1 MTDAEVKYITTEQEM
16 LAIVY
21 CFHQWRCY
29 LQGTEVILHTDH
41 EPLTWLQTQP
51 RLSRRQARWMEF
63 LSEFTYRPL
72 HVPGEQNVVA
82 DALSRRLDLT
92 APDATC
98 VQPVR
103 ADSIPAVNLISILPP
118 NGFLGARIFLLR
130 HSAPNAIF
138 AIRKRPQIDAN
149 VPRKQTRQ
157 ATRLQN
163 EQRADPPRATATAD
177 TPTSTPCAS
186 LEPFRDDARPA
197 EPDPPASAH
206 RHEPADSPDSDA
218 DTPQGADLT
227 TPKNFSTNYFPG
239 AGIPSRRSRHQYA
252 TERSNL
258 HLFDHRGL
266 LWRTDPG
273 QPDRLYIPNANDLR
287 TDILYWHHDVPWAG
301 HCGIER
307 TLDRVQRQ
315 FFWPNMKAD
324 IKTYI
329 ESCTSC
335 ATNKTDR
342 RRMIPPLNPLT
353 PPESVWQTIGV
364 DLITDL
370 PPTDRKHTA
379 IVVFK
384 CHLTKC
390 TRLVPGHADMNAKS
404 FANLFFKE
412 IFPHY
417 GFPAT
422 IVSDRGSQW
431 NNDFFRALCDQAGI
445 KLRLSTAYHPQTN
458 GLVERTNE
466 VIEAALRHYVSAD
479 RSDWDLQLPFVEF
492 ALNSA
497 HHTAIGTCPFA
508 LNRVVVQKIPLTCF

>member
-1 MTDAEVKYITTEQEM
+1 
-16 LAIVY
+16 
-21 CFHQWRCY
+21 
-29 LQGTEVILHTDH
+29 
-41 EPLTWLQTQP
+41 
-51 RLSRRQARWMEF
+51 
-63 LSEFTYRPL
+63 
-72 HVPGEQNVVA
+72 
-82 DALSRRLDLT
+82 
-92 APDATC
+92 
-98 VQPVR
+98 
-103 ADSIPAVNLISILPP
+103 
-118 NGFLGARIFLLR
+118 
-130 HSAPNAIF
+130 
-138 AIRKRPQIDAN
+138 
-149 VPRKQTRQ
+149 
-157 ATRLQN
+157 
-163 EQRADPPRATATAD
+163 
-177 TPTSTPCAS
+177 
-186 LEPFRDDARPA
+186 
-197 EPDPPASAH
+197 
-206 RHEPADSPDSDA
+206 
-218 DTPQGADLT
+218 
-227 TPKNFSTNYFPG
+227 
-239 AGIPSRRSRHQYA
+239 
-252 TERSNL
+252 
-258 HLFDHRGL
+258 
-266 LWRTDPG
+266 
-273 QPDRLYIPNANDLR
+273 
-287 TDILYWHHDVPWAG
+287 
-301 HCGIER
+301 
-307 TLDRVQRQ
+307 
-315 FFWPNMKAD
+315 MKAD

-508 LNRVVVQKIPLTCF
+508 LNRIVVPKDPFDVLLNASQPLKTDAPRSMGVSRLAAQGKRTLVQAHENLRWAKQCVQFAKDRMKILYDKRAAMPKDPRWDFQPGSKVWFNVRNFSLRHPTRRNKLLPRYWGPFTVLERKGPHAVKLDFPHTVKVWPVVSITLCKPYIPRPGTPQPVEIRGEEEYRVDAITAHSIVHDCLTFCVKWVGSYEDSWHEVDDLEHCQQALSDYLLTKLSDNQRCQIWKVYPQHAKKWLPATVAKYMAKGTP